1 MASSWYRK
9 IYLPG
14 LINMKLCE
22 VDVELMLD
30 IHGPLH
36 QGDRYILEG
45 GRAVDN
51 KRERGMGS
59 NGSIFCFSSFLEVV

>member
-1 MASSWYRK
+1 
-9 IYLPG
+9 
-14 LINMKLCE
+14 MKLCK